1 MIVCLL
7 NNLLFFGERERGDNE
22 IGVFFPV
29 CLTDPTYVL
38 QKVSFDNIV
47 CVIIPSISLR

>member
-22 IGVFFPV
+22 IGVFFR
-29 CLTDPTYVL
+29 LL
-38 QKVSFDNIV
+38 N
-47 CVIIPSISLR
+47 